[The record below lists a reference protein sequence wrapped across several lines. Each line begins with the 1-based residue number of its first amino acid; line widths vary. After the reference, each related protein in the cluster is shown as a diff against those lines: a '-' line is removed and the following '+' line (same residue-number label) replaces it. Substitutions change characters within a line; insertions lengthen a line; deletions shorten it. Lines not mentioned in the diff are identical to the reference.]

1 MKLQPIVL
9 SGGSG
14 ARLWPLSREKYPKQ
28 LLKLFN
34 DQTMLQATAT
44 RMKHFDQKFPTSE
57 NPIIVSSQEY
67 RFITAEQLLQVG
79 IDNAKIILEPVGRNT
94 APALTLA
101 ALEAIKDTD
110 DAILLVMPADHL
122 IVKADAFYDAVAEGI
137 PFASSGGIVCFGITP
152 TRPDIGYGYVKQG
165 QPVTDQVFSLDSFTE
180 KPALETAKEYIESGL
195 YTWNSGIFMMKAST
209 WLSAMQQLQ
218 PEMYRAC
225 SESMVKAR
233 VEKDFTWVDSNAFS
247 ASPDDSIDY
256 AVMEHLGQKASIDI
270 PAYVVPV
277 DAGWSDVGAWDAVW
291 ENSPKDEFGNVS
303 RGEGTTIFHNSKNSL
318 AHAATRRMVSVLG
331 LEDVYVI
338 DTMDVV
344 LVTHKNALPEIKNLI
359 KHVKNDHIHLTQHWR
374 QVFRPWGSY
383 DSIDSGEQFQV
394 KRIIVN
400 PGQVLSLQMHHHR
413 AEHWIVVKGTGKITK
428 GDETFILSEN
438 ESTYIPLGV
447 VHRLENPGRIP
458 LELIE
463 VQSGSYLGEDDIV
476 RFEDVYGRAHQQEEK
491 K

>member
-14 ARLWPLSREKYPKQ
+14 TRLWPLSREKYPKQ
-28 LLKLFN
+28 LLKLFG
-34 DQTMLQATAT
+34 DQTMLQATVT
-44 RMKHFDQKFPTSE
+44 RMNHFDQKFPTSE
-57 NPIIVSSQEY
+57 TPIIVSSQEY
-67 RFITAEQLLQVG
+67 RFITAEQLLQVDV
-79 IDNAKIILEPVGRNT
+79 DNAKIILEPMGKNT

-101 ALEAIKDTD
+101 ALEAVKSTD

-122 IVKADAFYDAVAEGI
+122 IAKCEAFYDAVAEGI
-137 PFASSGGIVCFGITP
+137 SFALEGGVVCFGITP
-152 TRPDIGYGYVKQG
+152 TRPDVGYGYIKQG
-165 QPVTDQVFSLDSFTE
+165 HAVTDKVFHLDSFAE
-180 KPALETAKEYIESGL
+180 KPELKVAQEYVDSGL

-209 WLSAMQQLQ
+209 WLSAIKHLQ
-218 PEMYRAC
+218 PTIYNAC
-225 SESMVKAR
+225 LASFNKAK
-233 VEKDFTWVDSNAFS
+233 VDKDFIWVDSEEFAL
-247 ASPDDSIDY
+247 SPDDSIDY
-256 AVMEHLGQKASIDI
+256 AVMEHLGQNASIQI
-270 PAYVVPV
+270 PAYVIPV

-291 ENSPKDEFGNVS
+291 ESTPKDEFGNVS
-303 RGEGTTIFHNSKNSL
+303 RGEGTTVFHKSKNSL
-318 AHAATRRMVSVLG
+318 AHAASRRVVSVLG

-338 DTMDVV
+338 DTMDAV
-344 LVTHKNALPEIKNLI
+344 LVAHKNALPEIKNLI
-359 KHVKNDHIHLTQHWR
+359 KHIKNDHIQLTQHWR

-383 DSIDSGEQFQV
+383 DSIDSGPQFQV

-400 PGQVLSLQMHHHR
+400 PGHMLSLQMHHHR

-428 GDETFILSEN
+428 GNETFILSEN

-476 RFEDVYGRAHQQEEK
+476 RLEDVYGRVNQ
-491 K
+491 

>member
-1 MKLQPIVL
+1 
-9 SGGSG
+9 
-14 ARLWPLSREKYPKQ
+14 
-28 LLKLFN
+28 
-34 DQTMLQATAT
+34 
-44 RMKHFDQKFPTSE
+44 
-57 NPIIVSSQEY
+57 
-67 RFITAEQLLQVG
+67 
-79 IDNAKIILEPVGRNT
+79 
-94 APALTLA
+94 
-101 ALEAIKDTD
+101 
-110 DAILLVMPADHL
+110 
-122 IVKADAFYDAVAEGI
+122 
-137 PFASSGGIVCFGITP
+137 
-152 TRPDIGYGYVKQG
+152 
-165 QPVTDQVFSLDSFTE
+165 
-180 KPALETAKEYIESGL
+180 
-195 YTWNSGIFMMKAST
+195 
-209 WLSAMQQLQ
+209 
-218 PEMYRAC
+218 
-225 SESMVKAR
+225 MVKAR

-256 AVMEHLGQKASIDI
+256 AVMEHLGQKAAIDI

-303 RGEGTTIFHNSKNSL
+303 RGEGTAIFHNSKNSL

-338 DTMDVV
+338 DTMDAV

-359 KHVKNDHIHLTQHWR
+359 KHVKNDHVHLTQHWR

-463 VQSGSYLGEDDIV
+463 VQSGPYLGEDDIV